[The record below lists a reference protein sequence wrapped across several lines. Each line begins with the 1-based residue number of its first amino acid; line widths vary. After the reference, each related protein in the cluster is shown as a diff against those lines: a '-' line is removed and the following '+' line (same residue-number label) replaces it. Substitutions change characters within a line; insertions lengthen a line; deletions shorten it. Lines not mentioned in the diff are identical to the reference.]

1 MTILKE
7 LEQIKVRLTELS
19 NQRQKELGKLEQLN
33 FQLKGMG
40 ISSYEEGRKIEAERI
55 AERKQAEEQAAQ
67 ILEDIREEFKDY
79 L

>member
-7 LEQIKVRLTELS
+7 LEQMKGWLTELS

-33 FQLKGMG
+33 LQLKGMG